1 MMHRPEDFAEHFIGL
16 LKNSGSSGSSGS
28 GVDNALNNKAF
39 ASTTGAQPREPVKSE
54 WFSGVQFSGSTN
66 NIANQSLAGA
76 RTTGTTGTT
85 GTATFEEGLNADS
98 EGRAPAEWHAIL
110 AELEQRSCPDWLSPD
125 RWNDVL
131 ADAENF
137 LSRWGAA
144 AHALGWTALDLF
156 GVHPTVPA
164 SRFDLMGLLPLIQ
177 GGTVIA
183 LTEDG
188 ATLRRMTGAVLNYR
202 RCTAPGAVL
211 ISEVIFRTAAPNGG
225 LK

>member
-1 MMHRPEDFAEHFIGL
+1 MHRPEDFAEHFIGL

-28 GVDNALNNKAF
+28 GGNNALSNNAF
-39 ASTTGAQPREPVKSE
+39 ASTTGAQSREPVKSE
-54 WFSGVQFSGSTN
+54 WFSGVQSSGSTN

-76 RTTGTTGTT
+76 RTTGTTRTT
-85 GTATFEEGLNADS
+85 IFEEGLNDEC

-144 AHALGWTALDLF
+144 ANSLGWTALDLF

-164 SRFDLMGLLPLIQ
+164 SRFDLMGLLPLVQ

-211 ISEVIFRTAAPNGG
+211 ISEVRG
-225 LK
+225 